1 MLAYGCTSASATIG
15 EEKIF
20 DQLSIRQV
28 AKDEFSSNKY
38 TMYYVLSLRLI
49 KQLQ

>member
-1 MLAYGCTSASATIG
+1 MAYGCTSASATIG

-28 AKDEFSSNKY
+28 AKDEFLSSKY
-38 TMYYVLSLRLI
+38 TMHYVFSLRLI
-49 KQLQ
+49 KQLR